1 MNQHTMNVL
10 SNFLLF
16 QIGWFSCVWSAA
28 ADRPWIGVLVA
39 VGVVAVHLLRA
50 PAPKKEFQLI
60 ILALGIGL
68 LFDSL
73 LVVQGWL
80 KYSSGNVAPQLAP
93 YWIVALWGLFATMLN
108 VSLRWMRGRWITA
121 AVFGALGGPAAY
133 YGGLRLGALQFG
145 NMEAG
150 LAALAIGWAV
160 LTPLLLALS
169 VRFDGQASRLET
181 VTG

>member
-1 MNQHTMNVL
+1 MSQRTMNVL

-28 ADRPWIGVLVA
+28 ADRPWIGVLVT
-39 VGVVAVHLLRA
+39 VGVVIVHLFRA
-50 PAPKKEFQLI
+50 PMPKKELQLI
-60 ILALGIGL
+60 LLALGIGL

-80 KYSSGNVAPQLAP
+80 KYSSGNVAPNLAP
-93 YWIVALWGLFATMLN
+93 YWIVALWGLFATILN

-121 AVFGALGGPAAY
+121 ALFGALGGPAAY
-133 YGGLRLGALQFG
+133 YGGLRLGALEFG
-145 NMEAG
+145 NMEAA

-169 VRFDGQASRLET
+169 VRFDGQAGRLET